1 MVLLARCSS
10 ILARSGAVRG
20 SAGRT
25 GFLRRSLP
33 RYNLNLHE
41 IHNRWEQYAPNQPE
55 YKWFPGASEGSR
67 KGFMLGALVLIVFGG
82 LLTLNYTRK
91 IQDSNEAKME
101 VLARKSLS
109 PVLLI
114 NF

>member
-1 MVLLARCSS
+1 
-10 ILARSGAVRG
+10 
-20 SAGRT
+20 
-25 GFLRRSLP
+25 
-33 RYNLNLHE
+33 
-41 IHNRWEQYAPNQPE
+41 
-55 YKWFPGASEGSR
+55 
-67 KGFMLGALVLIVFGG
+67 MLGALVLIVFGG